1 VSRSRRKCSVGL
13 NRGQVLATSLRH
25 NLQHT
30 CTLTVLRAVYRMS
43 GGQAQLA
50 MLALQPIT
58 NRYLIYGMPQDRI
71 NSY

>member
-1 VSRSRRKCSVGL
+1 
-13 NRGQVLATSLRH
+13 
-25 NLQHT
+25 
-30 CTLTVLRAVYRMS
+30 MS